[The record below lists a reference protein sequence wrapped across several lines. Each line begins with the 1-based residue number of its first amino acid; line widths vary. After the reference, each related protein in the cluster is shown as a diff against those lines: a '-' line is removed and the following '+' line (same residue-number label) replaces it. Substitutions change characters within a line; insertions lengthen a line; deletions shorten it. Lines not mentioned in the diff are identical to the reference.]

1 MEAVKAATLREMTT
15 VELEERLEQD
25 RQELFNLRFQ
35 AATQQI
41 ENPRRLRGLRKNVA
55 RILTLLQERADRS

>member
-1 MEAVKAATLREMTT
+1 MKAATLREMTT

-41 ENPRRLRGLRKNVA
+41 ENPRRLRELRKNVA
-55 RILTLLQERADRS
+55 RILTLLQERAGGSK

>member
-1 MEAVKAATLREMTT
+1 MKAATLREMTT

-41 ENPRRLRGLRKNVA
+41 ENPRRLRELRKNVA
-55 RILTLLQERADRS
+55 RILTLLQERADRSK

>member
-1 MEAVKAATLREMTT
+1 VKAATLREMTT

-41 ENPRRLRGLRKNVA
+41 ENPRRLRELRKNVA
-55 RILTLLQERADRS
+55 RILTLLQERAGRSK

>member
-1 MEAVKAATLREMTT
+1 MKAATLREMTT

-55 RILTLLQERADRS
+55 RILTLLQERANRSQ

>member
-1 MEAVKAATLREMTT
+1 MVKAATLREMTT

-55 RILTLLQERADRS
+55 RILTLMQERADRSK

>member
-1 MEAVKAATLREMTT
+1 MKAATLREMTT

-41 ENPRRLRGLRKNVA
+41 DNPRRLRGLRKNVA
-55 RILTLLQERADRS
+55 RILTLLQERAGRSN

>member
-1 MEAVKAATLREMTT
+1 VVKAATLREMTT

-55 RILTLLQERADRS
+55 RILTLMQERADRSK

>member
-1 MEAVKAATLREMTT
+1 MKAATLREMTT

-55 RILTLLQERADRS
+55 RILTLMQERADRSK

>member
-1 MEAVKAATLREMTT
+1 VKAATLREMTT

>member
-1 MEAVKAATLREMTT
+1 MTT

-55 RILTLLQERADRS
+55 RILTLLQERANRSQ

>member
-1 MEAVKAATLREMTT
+1 VKAATLREMTT

-41 ENPRRLRGLRKNVA
+41 DNPRRLRELRKNVA
-55 RILTLLQERADRS
+55 RILTLLQERAGRSN